1 MPKKVA
7 LCIMRF
13 LIFLFSLLLFG
24 NSTFAQAPPQ
34 EAKVMR
40 DIKAKL
46 YTDPNLRHS
55 FHGWAMYDLD
65 SGRYLLEHEADR
77 YFTPASN
84 VKLATYYAAQ
94 RILEDT
100 LAAFRYMTFGE
111 DSLVIWGTGS
121 PALLHPYF
129 SDTAAFNFLKNSQR
143 KIYFAPNNFKTSA
156 LGTGWAWEDYDSR
169 YAPER
174 SSLPLYGNLVRFEA
188 EEACTFMANPVFF
201 ENFSSESEY
210 LSANRGFRVARSIE
224 DNAFAFHIG
233 ELERSRSHRLPFRT
247 DPAFMARLLAD
258 TLEALVLTTDYP
270 LPANVRHLRTQA
282 LAPIYAEMMKES
294 DNFLAEQFLL
304 MCSDKIHEKLDTDAA
319 IQYVQRKYFN
329 DLSDAPRWVDG
340 LGMSR
345 YNLFTPRSFVEI
357 LQKIW
362 RDVPRERIYAQFACG
377 GRSGTLKRRYRSA
390 PAFLYAKTGT
400 LSNNHCLSGFLITR
414 SGRRLAF
421 SFLNNHHRVSS
432 SKIASIM
439 EDVLLEVYRKL

>member
-1 MPKKVA
+1 
-7 LCIMRF
+7 
-13 LIFLFSLLLFG
+13 
-24 NSTFAQAPPQ
+24 
-34 EAKVMR
+34 
-40 DIKAKL
+40 
-46 YTDPNLRHS
+46 
-55 FHGWAMYDLD
+55 
-65 SGRYLLEHEADR
+65 
-77 YFTPASN
+77 
-84 VKLATYYAAQ
+84 
-94 RILEDT
+94 
-100 LAAFRYMTFGE
+100 
-111 DSLVIWGTGS
+111 
-121 PALLHPYF
+121 
-129 SDTAAFNFLKNSQR
+129 
-143 KIYFAPNNFKTSA
+143 
-156 LGTGWAWEDYDSR
+156 
-169 YAPER
+169 
-174 SSLPLYGNLVRFEA
+174 
-188 EEACTFMANPVFF
+188 
-201 ENFSSESEY
+201 
-210 LSANRGFRVARSIE
+210 LSANRGFRVARSVE

-282 LAPIYAEMMKES
+282 LAPIYAEMMQES

-319 IQYVQRKYFN
+319 IQYVQQKYFH

-340 LGMSR
+340 SGMSR

-414 SGRRLAF
+414 SGRHLAF